1 MKRILVLII
10 VLLTAIVSMAYLY
23 FTGLNADKK
32 NNDYALYSA
41 AVNSAFI
48 FAFENDKSVLDIL
61 GGKSLLKDLIGEKKS
76 AELQSLHTFLL
87 GKVALNQLTDKQ
99 NIYIGLVPA
108 ADKTIDFLYT
118 TELSAGADRTLLL
131 SALKSSGISSR
142 DTLKNIVKLGLPD
155 SSTFFLAVRD
165 QVVFLSGTAT
175 TIEQALL
182 RNPEKSGKFAEYIL
196 SSSRLSK
203 SSLAEI
209 YINYQTLPELL
220 KAAIP
225 GKLNGELGV
234 FSDKDAFAI
243 LVYNYSTEKILFNGA
258 TKINDQKSYFQ
269 LYATFEAQKVTIS
282 NILPENTASYTAY
295 TISNYPLWKKA
306 LDQWFK
312 DRGETSKT
320 AAVTQNISNK
330 YRLDPE
336 QLFPKYFKNQLL
348 TFQLSTGEKLAAIDL
363 SNGEKLAQLL
373 IDLSVS
379 YNDDIKVFKDAE
391 LLYSYFGEPLRNFKR
406 PFYVIMDNYLIM
418 ANNASTLQSFLNS
431 YKRDDLLINNPDYTR
446 SINQLPNSSAITF
459 YVDLRNAQSILLRN
473 VYLPYYRYL
482 TSKDGLGAYSSF
494 ICQLSGERD
503 KFQTNILLNKKADA
517 LPQNSLSTGPDSL
530 SILPS
535 Q

>member
-23 FTGLNADKK
+23 FAGLNADKK

-48 FAFENDKSVLDIL
+48 FAFQNDKSVLDIL
-61 GGKSLLKDLIGEKKS
+61 GGKSLLKDLIGEEKS

-87 GKVALNQLTDKQ
+87 GKPALSQLTDKQ
-99 NIYIGLVPA
+99 NIYIGLVPGN
-108 ADKTIDFLYT
+108 DKTVDFLYT
-118 TELSAGADRTLLL
+118 TEISTGANKTLLL
-131 SALKSSGISSR
+131 SALKSSGVDCR
-142 DTLKNIVKLGLPD
+142 DTLKNMIRLDLPD
-155 SSTFFLAVRD
+155 SSTFFLAIRD
-165 QVVFLSGTAT
+165 QVVFLSSTFTA
-175 TIEQALL
+175 IEHALL
-182 RNPEKSGKFAEYIL
+182 KNPEKSSKFAEYIL

-209 YINYQTLPELL
+209 YINYQMLPELL
-220 KAAIP
+220 KTAIP

-234 FSDKDAFAI
+234 FNDKDAYAA

-258 TKINDQKSYFQ
+258 TKINDTKSYFQ
-269 LYATFEAQKVTIS
+269 LYATFEPQKVTIS
-282 NILPENTASYTAY
+282 NILPKNTASYTAY
-295 TISNYPLWKKA
+295 TISNYQQWRKG

-312 DRGETSKT
+312 DRNETSKT
-320 AAVTQNISNK
+320 IALRQDISNK

-336 QLFPKYFKNQLL
+336 QVLPKYFKNQLV

-373 IDLSVS
+373 IDLSVP
-379 YNDDIKVFKDAE
+379 YNEDIKVFKDSE

-406 PFYVIMDNYLIM
+406 PFYVIIDNYLVV

-431 YKRDDLLINNPDYTR
+431 YKRDDLLMNDAEYVR
-446 SINQLPNSSAITF
+446 SVNQLPNSSAITF
-459 YVDLRNAQSILLRN
+459 YLDLNNVQNILLRN
-473 VYLPYYRYL
+473 VYLPYYKHLRN
-482 TSKDGLGAYSSF
+482 KNGLGSYSSF
-494 ICQLSGERD
+494 ICQLSGEGD
-503 KFQTNILLNKKADA
+503 KFQTNILLNKKAGA
-517 LPQNSLSTGPDSL
+517 LPQDSLLSRPDSL
-530 SILPS
+530 SILPP